1 MSRIWGSMNLRVW
14 PKTMKNWVPVPP
26 TIRCVV
32 LNVRPCPSYIFPMSV
47 QSSRGL
53 DPVTSHGQVPT
64 TAEFLPHWIGSS
76 LSAAMRFSFSW
87 YQLIKIG
94 IPRTTIARIPLWMNI
109 INDILVLFTPVY
121 LVVSRAFLLATWCY
135 LFLDRLDT
143 ATYISSMLSG
153 KFRKKPKYWA

>member
-53 DPVTSHGQVPT
+53 DPVT
-64 TAEFLPHWIGSS
+64 S